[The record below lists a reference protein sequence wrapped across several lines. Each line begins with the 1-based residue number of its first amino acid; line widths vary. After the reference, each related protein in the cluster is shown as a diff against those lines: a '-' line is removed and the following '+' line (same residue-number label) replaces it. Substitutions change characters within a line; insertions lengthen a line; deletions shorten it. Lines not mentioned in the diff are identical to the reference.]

1 MEPGMQSPSRHL
13 VEPVSCSP
21 SLAGII
27 ACLGALANEARL
39 IGDAAAANVLLDAV
53 QKLQIRL
60 KLH

>member
-1 MEPGMQSPSRHL
+1 MEPEMRSLSRHP
-13 VEPVSCSP
+13 VETVSCSP

-27 ACLGALANEARL
+27 ACLGALASEAKL

-53 QKLQIRL
+53 QKLQVRL